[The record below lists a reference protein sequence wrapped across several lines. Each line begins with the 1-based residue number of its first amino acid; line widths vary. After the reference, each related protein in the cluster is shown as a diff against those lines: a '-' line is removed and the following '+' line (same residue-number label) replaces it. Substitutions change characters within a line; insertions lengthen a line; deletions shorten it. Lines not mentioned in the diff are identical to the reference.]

1 MFLAGCPPLPAETA
15 VILAAVNS
23 SLLLPT
29 ATWTFEEG
37 VPWLENQ
44 RERNDR
50 GARQGVIRKKSVAML
65 YQCFQ
70 VEGHN

>member
-1 MFLAGCPPLPAETA
+1 MFLASCPPLPAETA
-15 VILAAVNS
+15 VILAAENG

-29 ATWTFEEG
+29 ATRTFEEG
-37 VPWLENQ
+37 VWLENQ

-50 GARQGVIRKKSVAML
+50 GARQGVIRQKSVAML